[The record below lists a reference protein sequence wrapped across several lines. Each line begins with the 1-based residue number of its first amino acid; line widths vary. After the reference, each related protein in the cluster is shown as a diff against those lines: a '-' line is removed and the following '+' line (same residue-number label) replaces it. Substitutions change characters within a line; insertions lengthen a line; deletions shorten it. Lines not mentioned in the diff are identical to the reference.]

1 MKIERISSQN
11 GSPRCPTCKA
21 HVTNEDIECPIC
33 GALLTVRPAI
43 GKSLSATRP
52 EKPKEIPSKTKTSQT
67 GGFKPFQLPANDKP
81 AVSSAAAP
89 KSVAQLSSGTPAS
102 KTLSSTPAE
111 SDPAGPRTK
120 PIRPLVTVDEPKPIV
135 RPEAA
140 VPIRRASSS
149 TQSTASKPPTSSA
162 TSPRVAAA
170 AKPTPRLKPPPGGAR
185 KPAERLP
192 MRWVFGLIGLV
203 VVVGL
208 GIALVRFG
216 MGLLSSSAKQA
227 TPTVQVKVVFSGQ
240 VTTPTLTA
248 PTLEVTPAATLVMS
262 AGDSISPTVS
272 ALEAMVATDT
282 PVPEPTAEATATET
296 VVPTAIPT
304 PTATPVPATA
314 TAILTT
320 VPSPTAAAPTVA
332 PTVAVSGAF
341 IDYTVQAGDTCSEI
355 AKANNVSVASFAATN
370 LLDSGN
376 CVLKVGN
383 VVRIPR
389 VPATATASVAGTSAG
404 TSAFATQAEYTVAS
418 GDTCG
423 GIAYRFKI
431 TAAQL
436 VAANNLGRTSCFLKV
451 GQRLIIPKTDAVIP
465 ATTLAAVPTATTATR
480 DYTVQQGD
488 VCSVVAKRFGISV
501 TKLAAANN
509 LNPDT
514 CPLRVGRTLVIPA
527 P

>member
-33 GALLTVRPAI
+33 GALLIMRPAI

-81 AVSSAAAP
+81 ALSSAAAP
-89 KSVAQLSSGTPAS
+89 KSVAQLNSGTPAS
-102 KTLSSTPAE
+102 KTPSSTPAE

-135 RPEAA
+135 RPETA
-140 VPIRRASSS
+140 VPIRRASS
-149 TQSTASKPPTSSA
+149 TQLSPSKQPTSSS
-162 TSPRVAAA
+162 TTPRAAAA

-216 MGLLSSSAKQA
+216 MGLLSSSAKSA

-240 VTTPTLTA
+240 VTTPTLA
-248 PTLEVTPAATLVMS
+248 ASTLEVTPAATLVMS
-262 AGDSISPTVS
+262 AADSISPTVS

-282 PVPEPTAEATATET
+282 PVPQPTAEATANETAVPTET
-296 VVPTAIPT
+296 PA
-304 PTATPVPATA
+304 PTATPLPATA
-314 TAILTT
+314 TATSTT
-320 VPSPTAAAPTVA
+320 VPNPTAATTVA
-332 PTVAVSGAF
+332 PTVVVSSAF

-355 AKANNVSVASFAATN
+355 AKTNNVSVASFAATN
-370 LLDSGN
+370 LLDTGN

-389 VPATATASVAGTSAG
+389 VPATAAASVAGTLAA
-404 TSAFATQAEYTVAS
+404 TPAFATQAEYTVAS

-451 GQRLIIPKTDAVIP
+451 GQKLIIPKTDAVIP
-465 ATTLAAVPTATTATR
+465 VATLASKPTAISTTR

-488 VCSVVAKRFGISV
+488 VCGAIAKRFGISV

-509 LNPDT
+509 LNPDS
-514 CPLRVGRTLVIPA
+514 CPLRVGRTLVIPT